1 MDPFILWYLF
11 LGMAGKF
18 AKLIEAKK
26 LILNHFSQ
34 RYKSSGEELKVM
46 IISIILVNMNIAML
60 VHMSIT

>member
-1 MDPFILWYLF
+1 MFIYNGFVYPLVNHLYLF

-18 AKLIEAKK
+18 AKLIGAKK

-46 IISIILVNMNIAML
+46 IIFII
-60 VHMSIT
+60 